1 MASKYFNTDQVLE
14 LVLADDSDLED
25 EESVEED
32 FGDMESESELKICAV
47 PSQDESFSEGSVQP
61 LPPSD
66 RSSLLA
72 EEVRAKYLLF
82 ISSHF
87 LDESLK

>member
-32 FGDMESESELKICAV
+32 FGDMESESDLENCACLLYTS
-47 PSQDESFSEGSVQP
+47 PSPRD
-61 LPPSD
+61 
-66 RSSLLA
+66 A
-72 EEVRAKYLLF
+72 
-82 ISSHF
+82 
-87 LDESLK
+87 